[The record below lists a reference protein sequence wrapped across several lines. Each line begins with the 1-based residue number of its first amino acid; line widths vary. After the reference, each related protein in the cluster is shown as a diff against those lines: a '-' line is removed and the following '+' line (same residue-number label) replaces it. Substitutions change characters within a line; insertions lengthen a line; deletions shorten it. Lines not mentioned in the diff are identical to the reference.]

1 MRLLSNSLSRSFAF
15 PYWAAVVA
23 LGLAMGCG
31 EIPITVIDDTDSTPP
46 ASSDTANGDTVTP
59 DTATPPDTASPDT
72 ASPDTGETPDT
83 ATTPPDTGETPDTA
97 TTPPDTGEDTGALRI
112 EAECA
117 FNLDIPACQ
126 GIVGMDSKSPIIDGW
141 GFDPSV
147 VTSFPAL
154 EDGGTAVGYFSGGS
168 WIGFKQLDLT
178 RYNEMVVAVAA
189 KEPNDGTIGF
199 DVRLDAPSGD
209 RIVNVVV
216 TPNGDWHDYQPAR
229 YPMLDEVHGLRD
241 VYIIAKQQDVG
252 NGNIDW
258 IEFRP

>member
-1 MRLLSNSLSRSFAF
+1 
-15 PYWAAVVA
+15 
-23 LGLAMGCG
+23 MGCG

-46 ASSDTANGDTVTP
+46 ASSDTANGDTAAP
-59 DTATPPDTASPDT
+59 DTATTPPDTASPDT
-72 ASPDTGETPDT
+72 ATTPPDTASPDT
-83 ATTPPDTGETPDTA
+83 ATTPADSHTGEDTGETP
-97 TTPPDTGEDTGALRI
+97 DTGALRI

-154 EDGGTAVGYFSGGS
+154 EDGGMAVGYFSGGS

-199 DVRLDAPSGD
+199 DVRLDSPSGD
-209 RIVNVVV
+209 RIVNAVV
-216 TPNGDWHDYQPAR
+216 TPNGDWHDYQPAK

-258 IEFRP
+258 IEFRE